1 MAPVLV
7 CQENGRNF
15 YGYLRLLRLPS
26 QQQQQHANQLEVED
40 NYANEELF
48 VVDSDQNKQG
58 TKKGQKFFA
67 HLTMVE
73 TNCSRVVR
81 AQIDSA
87 STCNTIPLGILY
99 QLFPNIKIDKIKAAI
114 QTYGNQK
121 IKPLGKVTL
130 CCERK
135 GKLHLLDFLVVDVP
149 QGKPPLLSGRDAQFL
164 GYLDIHADEIHSLD
178 KVNNSEMMSST
189 KHQQNQNIPVKGK
202 SPEFSKSLRLG
213 KLTKEYVLG
222 KPLGAPMHIEMD
234 PNIRPVHAPRRRIPV
249 ARVQRVNEAL
259 ERLCEDGVIAPVTQP
274 TDWLSNMLIKG
285 KPNGKLR
292 ICIEP
297 SQTIN
302 RAIKRPIYTIPT
314 IEEKLPHL
322 TKAKVFTIVDVSD
335 AFHNVFLDEPSF
347 LLTTFQGPNGRYRYL
362 RMPFGISSGPEEY
375 QRRQQQFLEGLEGVI
390 NIADDICVY
399 GCGDTEEE
407 ANEDHDKNLITLLNR
422 CRKRD
427 LRLSAKKI

>member
-1 MAPVLV
+1 MAPSIGVSGER
-7 CQENGRNF
+7 QKF
-15 YGYLRLLRLPS
+15 LRLLQQDGESISSWESRIRNQSAQCEYESFEDEFMRDQFIAGLISERLRVKLIGKGHRHKDGERAKVSLREVVEVAKAFETTTVTNQLMKTARETQEYEQVNYSNYSTRQKQISRDPCYWCNSKHKQPRQKFCPAYSKRCNKCGTLGHFARVCRSSEIYLPS
-26 QQQQQHANQLEVED
+26 QQQQQQQHANQLEVED

-58 TKKGQKFFA
+58 TKKMQKFFA
-67 HLTMVE
+67 HLTIVE

-99 QLFPNIKIDKIKAAI
+99 QLFPNIKIDKTKAAI

-121 IKPLGKVTL
+121 IKPLGKVIL

-202 SPEFSKSLRLG
+202 SPEFSKSPRLG

-222 KPLGAPMHIEMD
+222 HYKDVFKAGKGKPLSAPMHIEMD

-249 ARVQRVNEAL
+249 ARVQRANEAL
-259 ERLCEDGVIAPVTQP
+259 EKLCED
-274 TDWLSNMLIKG
+274 
-285 KPNGKLR
+285 
-292 ICIEP
+292 
-297 SQTIN
+297 
-302 RAIKRPIYTIPT
+302 
-314 IEEKLPHL
+314 EEL
-322 TKAKVFTIVDVSD
+322 
-335 AFHNVFLDEPSF
+335 
-347 LLTTFQGPNGRYRYL
+347 Q
-362 RMPFGISSGPEEY
+362 
-375 QRRQQQFLEGLEGVI
+375 
-390 NIADDICVY
+390 
-399 GCGDTEEE
+399 
-407 ANEDHDKNLITLLNR
+407 
-422 CRKRD
+422 
-427 LRLSAKKI
+427 